1 MTEWPIVPDSKSG
14 VRATVPGVQIPLSPF
29 DKCFWR
35 ITSSLQKARSSHVPF
50 CTLLSRAFFVPPS
63 SLKTIVSNSG
73 RGQCQFSVSY
83 ESAFICEVAPQFAS
97 NWLLVR
103 VNIKVNGINEKRRF
117 LPTFSI
123 IKKMG
128 VIQSPSICAKEC
140 QFASNSL
147 LFYRNI

>member
-1 MTEWPIVPDSKSG
+1 MAEWSIAAVLKTVEPA
-14 VRATVPGVQIPLSPF
+14 RVPGVQIPLSPF

-35 ITSSLQKARSSHVPF
+35 ITSSLQKARNSHVPF

-97 NWLLVR
+97 N
-103 VNIKVNGINEKRRF
+103 
-117 LPTFSI
+117 
-123 IKKMG
+123 
-128 VIQSPSICAKEC
+128 
-140 QFASNSL
+140 
-147 LFYRNI
+147 